1 MPVSAEL
8 VGVQAPEGIE
18 AAKNKEQKILA
29 EKKEKLFGRR
39 MKFIYFYRKFPSLG
53 NYAQRRR
60 QKPPEA
66 AESREPAACRELAR
80 RRPLI
85 AAARQKP
92 RAAGRPQAVV
102 SAKLVSVQAL
112 KGIESVKSQS
122 SPRPPEAEF
131 LGELIYKSIINSNYY
146 DLSAW

>member
-1 MPVSAEL
+1 MPNAEDKSRQKL
-8 VGVQAPEGIE
+8 PRARQAP
-18 AAKNKEQKILA
+18 AADS
-29 EKKEKLFGRR
+29 RR
-39 MKFIYFYRKFPSLG
+39 S
-53 NYAQRRR
+53 
-60 QKPPEA
+60 PEA
-66 AESREPAACRELAR
+66 ES

-102 SAKLVSVQAL
+102 SAKLVAVQAL

>member
-1 MPVSAEL
+1 M
-8 VGVQAPEGIE
+8 
-18 AAKNKEQKILA
+18 
-29 EKKEKLFGRR
+29 
-39 MKFIYFYRKFPSLG
+39 
-53 NYAQRRR
+53 
-60 QKPPEA
+60 
-66 AESREPAACRELAR
+66 SREKREIIWEKNEIYLFLKKIPLLRKLCPTPKTKAARSCREPAR

-102 SAKLVSVQAL
+102 SAKLVAVQAL